1 MRKIIVFL
9 AVCALSLFAKPV
21 VTTSILPTKFFVE
34 QIAGDTLDVNAMVG
48 KGADPHTYEPK
59 PKQMKELEKSELY
72 FAIGIEFEDAWLD
85 RFSKTFKDL
94 RIVKTQDG
102 IEKIAMSEEHEHHE
116 HHEHKHEGEHKHEHH
131 DHGDHKHHDHEA
143 GEHHHHHDGLDPHIW
158 LDPILVK
165 TQADNIAKALIEKFP
180 QNAKLYEENLAKF
193 KASLDELDGFI
204 KNALKDVK
212 TREFIVYHPSW
223 GYFAKRYDLEQI
235 AIEVEG
241 KEPKPAELKELI
253 EEAKE
258 HGVKVIFV
266 APQFPTKAANLIAK
280 ETGAKVVT
288 IDQLPENW
296 LAEMKKTAEIFAKS
310 L

>member
-34 QIAGDTLDVNAMVG
+34 QIAGDTLSVNAMVG

-102 IEKIAMSEEHEHHE
+102 IEKIAMSEEHEHE
-116 HHEHKHEGEHKHEHH
+116 HHEHKHEGEHKH
-131 DHGDHKHHDHEA
+131 
-143 GEHHHHHDGLDPHIW
+143 EHHHHHDGLDPHIW

-193 KASLDELDGFI
+193 KASLDELDAFI
-204 KNALKDVK
+204 KNELKDVK

-288 IDQLPENW
+288 IDQLPESW

>member
-85 RFSKTFKDL
+85 RFSKTFKNL
-94 RIVKTQDG
+94 RIVKTQEG
-102 IEKIAMSEEHEHHE
+102 IEKIAMSDEHEHEE
-116 HHEHKHEGEHKHEHH
+116 HHEHKHDGEHKH
-131 DHGDHKHHDHEA
+131 
-143 GEHHHHHDGLDPHIW
+143 EHHHHHDGLDPHIW